1 MNSSRVLALVSAAVL
16 LLATLALAQ
25 SSKKSPAP
33 KTSAAEQSFSGTVS
47 DSMCG
52 KNHMMAGSSPADCT
66 RACVKEGSDYAL
78 VSGDKV
84 YTLKGDKA
92 AIDKVR
98 RRRGDGERQAQRHYY
113 RGCFHQRGEVLG
125 DHGRRRPAAARNFF

>member
-33 KTSAAEQSFSGTVS
+33 KTSTAEQSFSGTVS

-92 AIDKVR
+92 AIDKFAGAEATVK
-98 RRRGDGERQAQRHYY
+98 GKLSGTTI
-113 RGCFHQRGEVLG
+113 EVASIS
-125 DHGRRRPAAARNFF
+125 AAKS